1 MASFKDIHITYAGIN
16 PYGVLRFAI
25 KLLTCSGEAV
35 VDLADKEFIMF
46 TLRKFN
52 EDNLDELK
60 RKLTAMADFQDAKTF
75 EFDVREVGAR
85 LGVR

>member
-1 MASFKDIHITYAGIN
+1 MASFKDIHVTYSGIN
-16 PYGVLRFAI
+16 PYGVLRFAM
-25 KLLTCSGEAV
+25 KLVTCSGETV
-35 VDLADKEFIMF
+35 VDLADKTFIMF
-46 TLRKFN
+46 TLRHFN

-60 RKLTAMADFQDAKTF
+60 RKLTAMADFQDAETF